1 MKTISIIGQKGGS
14 GKSTL
19 AVHVAVEATA
29 RGYVTAAIDADPQKS
44 LYNWFELREAQA
56 PEVIRETDADEMKK
70 AVHRAAKGGCEIL
83 VIDTSGRAEA
93 TMRQAAELADI
104 VLIPSKLEKFDIDT
118 LPTVHKVAKFAE
130 KLHCTHVILN
140 QVQALSKGAVSRTEV
155 QVREGLAQMSMKI
168 APAVFH
174 RLGDFTNCLN
184 DGRSAME
191 FDREGRAGQEARELF
206 SWIEAELGLVQMPI
220 AVGA

>member
-104 VLIPSKLEKFDIDT
+104 VLIPSKLEKLIASVNEVDFRGGIG
-118 LPTVHKVAKFAE
+118 AA
-130 KLHCTHVILN
+130 IG
-140 QVQALSKGAVSRTEV
+140 QAA
-155 QVREGLAQMSMKI
+155 
-168 APAVFH
+168 
-174 RLGDFTNCLN
+174 LG
-184 DGRSAME
+184 G
-191 FDREGRAGQEARELF
+191 
-206 SWIEAELGLVQMPI
+206 I
-220 AVGA
+220 AVMASSGRTGAKPAMPSMGM